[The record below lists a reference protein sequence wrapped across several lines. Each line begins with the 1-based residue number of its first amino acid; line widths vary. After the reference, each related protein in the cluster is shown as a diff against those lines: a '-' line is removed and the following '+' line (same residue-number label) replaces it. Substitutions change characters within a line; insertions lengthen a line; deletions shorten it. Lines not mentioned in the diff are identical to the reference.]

1 MTILNI
7 SDNGVG
13 DEAADDIAI
22 VVSQNTQLQE
32 LHLHNNNFHATGAI
46 KITKALKNTLTL
58 AKYDILHNSID
69 RRAINI
75 LRDILAWNTKL
86 NPCMIITLKCYT
98 ENTVVHS

>member
-7 SDNGVG
+7 SDNDVR

-22 VVSQNTQLQE
+22 VLSQNTQLQE
-32 LHLHNNNFHATGAI
+32 LHLHNNNFQATGAI
-46 KITKALKNTLTL
+46 KITKAFKNTLTL

-69 RRAINI
+69 WRAVNI

-86 NPCMIITLKCYT
+86 NLCI
-98 ENTVVHS
+98 